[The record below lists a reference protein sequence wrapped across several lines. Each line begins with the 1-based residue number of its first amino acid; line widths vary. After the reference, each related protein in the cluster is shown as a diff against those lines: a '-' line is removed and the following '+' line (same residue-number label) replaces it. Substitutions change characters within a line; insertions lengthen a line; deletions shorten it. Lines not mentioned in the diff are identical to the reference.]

1 MPRMGRDMDSLW
13 TILMWT
19 SKSRFVWFSLYLIFI
34 YKLSFDTH
42 NTISSCYSWHSTWQ
56 LAVTLAEAMN
66 RKMSRVLDGE
76 VDETSPEV
84 ERKNSTLAK
93 WVTAPPHQ
101 IPLSHSSPQSEYS
114 VQSDGRMYV
123 YYIVLHYPHYYILHI
138 TLAYHTTCNDEKHYS
153 S

>member
-1 MPRMGRDMDSLW
+1 MDSLW

-93 WVTAPPHQ
+93 
-101 IPLSHSSPQSEYS
+101 
-114 VQSDGRMYV
+114 
-123 YYIVLHYPHYYILHI
+123 
-138 TLAYHTTCNDEKHYS
+138 
-153 S
+153 